1 MLKSFHIVS
10 ICWYLCVSVLY
21 PFIYSYI
28 CAYLCISVHICAY
41 LCISVHIC
49 AYLFISKNL
58 IFQKKTLFFKKQKFS
73 FKFVLRKGRPVR
85 SSKLQNCLIHTRNRS
100 QDLPGVCNSPN
111 RCADS
116 AVKIIHLVWY
126 IFLKCVHI
134 CQYLFI
140 SVHICAYARLCVHLP
155 FISWFSAFLT
165 SICPYMDGGA
175 QPAVRV
181 AGYWQFVT
189 DTYDIHRYEQDMLTW
204 VSYEEI
210 CTCEYLGEKYKQIST
225 YLNGTKKI
233 FSGESVNIT
242 WISCQYPWISC
253 QYLWISCQY
262 PVNMFKYPLLRG
274 NFFYI
279 HGI

>member
-28 CAYLCISVHICAY
+28 CAYMCISVHICAY

-49 AYLFISKNL
+49 SDCSYP
-58 IFQKKTLFFKKQKFS
+58 KTWFFKKQKFS

-85 SSKLQNCLIHTRNRS
+85 SSKLQNSLIHTRNRS

-126 IFLKCVHI
+126 IFLKYVHI

-140 SVHICAYARLCVHLP
+140 SVHMRVYACIYRSYPDLVCFWPVSVP
-155 FISWFSAFLT
+155 IW
-165 SICPYMDGGA
+165 MGG
-175 QPAVRV
+175 PSRRS
-181 AGYWQFVT
+181 GSP
-189 DTYDIHRYEQDMLTW
+189 DTGSL
-204 VSYEEI
+204 
-210 CTCEYLGEKYKQIST
+210 
-225 YLNGTKKI
+225 
-233 FSGESVNIT
+233 
-242 WISCQYPWISC
+242 
-253 QYLWISCQY
+253 
-262 PVNMFKYPLLRG
+262 
-274 NFFYI
+274 
-279 HGI
+279 